1 MDKKSRD
8 YVVCLCEK
16 VTRGEIEDYVRKTG
30 ISDLKELCEK
40 MNIGTKCGGCRLDI
54 EEIMN
59 EVLAEA

>member
-8 YVVCLCEK
+8 YVVCLCAK
-16 VTRGEIEDYVRKTG
+16 VTRGEIEDFVRETR

-40 MNIGTKCGGCRLDI
+40 MKIGTKCGGCRLDI

>member
-16 VTRGEIEDYVRKTG
+16 VTRGEIEDFVRETR

-40 MNIGTKCGGCRLDI
+40 MHVGTKCGGCRLDI